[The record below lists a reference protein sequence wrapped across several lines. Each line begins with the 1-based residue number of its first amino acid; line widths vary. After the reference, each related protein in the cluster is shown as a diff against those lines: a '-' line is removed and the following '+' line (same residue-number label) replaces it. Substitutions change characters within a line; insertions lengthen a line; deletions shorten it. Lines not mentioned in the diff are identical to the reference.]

1 MESFSQLP
9 SSKQTPNSMTKSLLF
24 VVLSLFLLSG
34 CSSKKLLQTQD
45 FTKPINSTKTL
56 NITETKKAI
65 PEYKPSQNNWITI
78 ALYEEYKKW
87 YRTPYEY
94 GGFDTSG
101 LDCSSLIQN
110 IYKDAFNID
119 LPRTT
124 KDQVQKGYLVSRT
137 SVKEGDLVFFKTG
150 YKQRHAGIIIE
161 KDKFIHTSSK
171 RGVSISSLNNPY
183 WRDKYWQTRRI
194 LP

>member
-1 MESFSQLP
+1 MLKSFA
-9 SSKQTPNSMTKSLLF
+9 F
-24 VVLSLFLLSG
+24 VVLSLLLLSG
-34 CSSKKLLQTQD
+34 CSTKQSYKAPSSSKSITLK
-45 FTKPINSTKTL
+45 STK
-56 NITETKKAI
+56 KPI
-65 PEYKPSQNNWITI
+65 PEYKPSQKNWITN

-124 KDQVQKGYLVSRT
+124 KHQVQEGYLVSRN
-137 SVKEGDLVFFKTG
+137 SVREGDLVFFKTG

>member
-1 MESFSQLP
+1 M
-9 SSKQTPNSMTKSLLF
+9 NKSIAF
-24 VVLSLFLLSG
+24 MALSIFLLNG
-34 CSSKKLLQTQD
+34 CSTKQFSKATRTAKT
-45 FTKPINSTKTL
+45 INLKSTKEAT
-56 NITETKKAI
+56 
-65 PEYKPSQNNWITI
+65 PEYKPSQKNWITI

-110 IYKDAFNID
+110 IYRDAFNID

-124 KDQVQKGYLVSRT
+124 KYQAQEGYLVSRN

-161 KDKFIHTSSK
+161 KDKFIHTSTK

-183 WRDKYWQTRRI
+183 WREKYWQTRRI

>member
-1 MESFSQLP
+1 MA
-9 SSKQTPNSMTKSLLF
+9 KCLLF
-24 VVLSLFLLSG
+24 VVLSIFLLSG
-34 CSSKKLLQTQD
+34 CSAKQLYKAPKTSK
-45 FTKPINSTKTL
+45 SL
-56 NITETKKAI
+56 NLTIVKKVI
-65 PEYKPSQNNWITI
+65 PEYKPSQKNWITT

-94 GGFDTSG
+94 GGFDSSG
-101 LDCSSLIQN
+101 LDCSSLVQN
-110 IYKDAFNID
+110 IYKGAFNID

-124 KDQVQKGYLVSRT
+124 KDQAKKGYLVGRA
-137 SVKEGDLVFFKTG
+137 SVREGDLVFFKTG
-150 YKQRHAGIIIE
+150 FKDRHAGIIIE
-161 KDKFIHTSSK
+161 KDKFIHTSTK